1 MPVRFDPNIAN
12 ALVRGAAIPIDVVMS
27 FCQDAYDS
35 FAQLQSLSD
44 RLKDKEGELS
54 KKLSKIASLH
64 KEIEGLKALLAERG

>member
-44 RLKDKEGELS
+44 RLKDKEKELS
-54 KKLSKIASLH
+54 KMASLA
-64 KEIEGLKALLAERG
+64 EELERLKALSEEEK